1 LLLET
6 GGFCFFSR
14 IEIEIRNL
22 LRHVFLQYLI
32 KTNFML
38 WRGRRESSNVDDR
51 RGIGGGGIA
60 VGGGILGVIALLIN
74 YFIGGGGG
82 DGTQLPIPNQGQ
94 PMSAEEKAAQDQQAK
109 FVKVVLAETEDVWTQ
124 LMQQAGRT
132 YTQPTL
138 VLFTGSTQSAC
149 GYASSATG
157 PFYCPG
163 DQQVYID
170 LSFYD
175 ELKGRFGAPGDFAM
189 AYVIAHEIGHHIQK
203 QLGISDKI
211 DRLRQQLSEGE
222 FNKYSVRL
230 ELQADFLAGVWAHYE
245 QGKGIL
251 ERGDIEEALN
261 AANAIGDDR
270 LQREAQ
276 GYVVPE
282 SFTHGSSEQRMYWFK
297 KGYETG
303 DMNQGNTFEATD
315 LSGG

>member
-1 LLLET
+1 
-6 GGFCFFSR
+6 
-14 IEIEIRNL
+14 
-22 LRHVFLQYLI
+22 
-32 KTNFML
+32 ML
-38 WRGRRESSNVDDR
+38 WQGRRESSNVDDR

-60 VGGGILGVIALLIN
+60 VGGGILGVIALIVN
-74 YFIGGGGG
+74 YLLGGSGG
-82 DGTQLPIPNQGQ
+82 DTQLPLPNQNQ
-94 PMSAEEKAAQDQQAK
+94 PISAEQKAAQDEQAK
-109 FVKVVLAETEDVWTQ
+109 FVKVVLAETEDVWHQ
-124 LMQQAGRT
+124 LMQKAGRD
-132 YTQPTL
+132 YQEPTL
-138 VLFTGSTQSAC
+138 VLFSGSTQSAC

-163 DQQVYID
+163 DQDLYID
-170 LSFYD
+170 LSFYQ
-175 ELKGRFGAPGDFAM
+175 ELKDRFGAPGDFAM
-189 AYVIAHEIGHHIQK
+189 AYVVAHEVGHHIQK
-203 QLGISDKI
+203 LMGISDKI

-270 LQREAQ
+270 LQKEGQ

-282 SFTHGSSEQRMYWFK
+282 SFTHGTSAQRMYWFK

-303 DMNQGNTFEATD
+303 DINQGNTFETND
-315 LSGG
+315 LNGG